1 MIRSLT
7 PEDIPELVLI
17 DSISNSPPWSQRM
30 FDQELESSFS
40 LQAIAVLDEKPVA
53 FGIGWKVRDVAQIL
67 EFAVTPQER
76 RKGIGSKILKHLMQI
91 AREKGCARMELE
103 LRSQNLSALE
113 FYRKFGF
120 RQVGKRKNFY
130 PSSLPLTMGEDALLM
145 ECVLS

>member
-1 MIRSLT
+1 
-7 PEDIPELVLI
+7 
-17 DSISNSPPWSQRM
+17 WSQRM

-40 LQAIAVLDEKPVA
+40 LQAVAVLDEKPVA

-91 AREKGCARMELE
+91 ARENGCAKMELE
-103 LRSQNLSALE
+103 LRSQNLAALE

-130 PSSLPLTMGEDALLM
+130 PSSLPLSAGEDALLM
-145 ECVLS
+145 ECVLF